1 MGEKSVFKLLSI
13 MKYIYQIKWLLKIPT
28 KFSFYLKN
36 TDLGSYT
43 EILFYIYDHG

>member
-1 MGEKSVFKLLSI
+1 MALEF
-13 MKYIYQIKWLLKIPT
+13 PT

-36 TDLGSYT
+36 IDLFSYT